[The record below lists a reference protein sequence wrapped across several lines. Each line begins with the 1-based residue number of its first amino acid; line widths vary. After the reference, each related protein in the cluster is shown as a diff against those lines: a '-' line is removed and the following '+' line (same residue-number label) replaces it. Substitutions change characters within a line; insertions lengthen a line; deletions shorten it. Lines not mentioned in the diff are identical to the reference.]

1 LTLGITVTLKE
12 AYLIMFDYLD
22 EYWEDTGKTY
32 EIGCFLGELYLWG
45 SGNNKEQWMLPFSL
59 NGLNVQ
65 KKF

>member
-1 LTLGITVTLKE
+1 
-12 AYLIMFDYLD
+12 MFDYLD